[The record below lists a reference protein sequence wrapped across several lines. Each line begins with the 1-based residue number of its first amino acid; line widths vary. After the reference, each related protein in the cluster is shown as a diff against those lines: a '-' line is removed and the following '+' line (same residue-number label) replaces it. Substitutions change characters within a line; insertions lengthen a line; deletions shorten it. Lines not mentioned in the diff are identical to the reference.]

1 MTGDSGLSKND
12 PFPSS
17 FEVARKA
24 FVSEAVAGGGAV
36 ESHPHSLP
44 GPEGDELAIDVAR
57 FGDLGAQRT
66 VVIGSGT
73 HGVEGRCGSGIQRLA
88 VREGLFSSLPDG
100 LAVVLVHG
108 INPFGYAWNRRVD
121 HNNIDV
127 NRNFVDH
134 SGEHPVN
141 EAYEDLFDVLNP
153 VELDESSDWT
163 DAITDY
169 AGKAGP
175 IAAYQASVGGQ
186 YRHPEGLQFGGV
198 DPTWSNEVLSRV
210 WSKHCEGAELAVNI
224 DFHTGLGPTGVG
236 NIMQTSDADETAS
249 RLASEWWG
257 GIMRSA
263 RPANAD
269 PITCGL
275 VGLGFDETVAWAQT
289 ISIVL
294 EFGTCDPLEVLG
306 AIRADNWLEQH
317 GDRRTARGQEIG
329 EQMRRAFFVDDPAW
343 RGRVGERGLEVIAA
357 AIAGAAES

>member
-1 MTGDSGLSKND
+1 MTTDSSVANND
-12 PFPSS
+12 HFPSR
-17 FEVARKA
+17 FEAARRA
-24 FVSEAVAGGGAV
+24 FLAEADAGGAV
-36 ESHPHSLP
+36 VESYPHPLP

-57 FGDLGAQRT
+57 FGDLGSRRT

-121 HNNIDV
+121 HNNVDV

-141 EAYEDLFDVLNP
+141 EAYEDLFEVLNP
-153 VELDESSDWT
+153 VELDDSSDWT
-163 DAITDY
+163 DAITEY
-169 AGKAGP
+169 SGKAGP

-186 YRHPEGLQFGGV
+186 YRHPEGLQYGGV
-198 DPTWSNEVLSRV
+198 NPTWSNEVLERV
-210 WSKHCEGAELAVNI
+210 WTKHCEGAELAVNI
-224 DFHTGLGPTGVG
+224 DFHTGLGPSGFG
-236 NIMQTSDADETAS
+236 NIMQTSNSDEAAS
-249 RLASEWWG
+249 SLASDWWG

-263 RPANAD
+263 RPDMAD

-275 VGLGFDETVAWAQT
+275 VGLGFDEAVRWAQT
-289 ISIVL
+289 VSVVL

-306 AIRADNWLEQH
+306 AIRADNWLEQY
-317 GDRRTARGQEIG
+317 GDRRSQRGQEIG
-329 EQMRRAFFVDDPAW
+329 EQMRLAFFVNEPVWQD
-343 RGRVGERGLEVIAA
+343 RVSERGLEVIRA
-357 AIAGAAES
+357 AIAGATES